1 MIQNSMAIK
10 ENEFMSKEKLQLLKA
25 VVVLSKLGVK
35 GDIID
40 EIQKRSQME
49 NSKCLV
55 GFEKS
60 LIKIRNRYSNESVG
74 YESIQQLLDQLE
86 GGAENAVR

>member
-10 ENEFMSKEKLQLLKA
+10 ENEFTSKEKLQLLK
-25 VVVLSKLGVK
+25 VVAVLSKLGVK
-35 GDIID
+35 GSIFD

-55 GFEKS
+55 GLEDS
-60 LIKIRNRYSNESVG
+60 LIKIRNRYSEESFG
-74 YESIQQLLDQLE
+74 YESIQELLEQLK